1 MVDLV
6 ENVPRRTPVEQPPRR
21 GWMRVGA
28 RAVGAVTAG
37 GALYLSFPPYS
48 AWYLT
53 PVGFALLVLVLR
65 GRSVRTGFG
74 YGYLAGLAF
83 FVPLLPWVGVYVGA
97 LPWLVLAAIEA
108 LSIGLFGAM
117 AAALSRLPCSVVW
130 IASVWVLLEGVR
142 SRLPFGGFPWGRLAF
157 GQADGVLLP
166 LAGVAGAPGLSF
178 AVALLGCG
186 LAGLITALSGR
197 HWMRMFACMAIVTVP
212 LMSAM
217 LLSARP
223 TPAPAAMSTVALVQ
237 GNVPRLGLDFNS
249 QRRAVL
255 DNHVAKTKELAR
267 DVDAG
272 RLPRPQLVIWPE
284 NASDIDPLRN
294 GDAATRITDAARAVG
309 VPILV
314 GAVLTR
320 EDGTTLNS
328 AIVWDPDSGPG
339 EQHVKRKLVPF
350 GEYLPLPGVMNALSS
365 YAARAGK
372 FVPGD
377 GNGVVTLNGTPT
389 AVATCYEVAFD
400 DLVRDSVRSG
410 AQVITVPTN
419 NATFGRT
426 DMTYQ
431 QLAMSRV
438 RAVEHGRPVLVAA
451 TSGVSAII
459 ESNGAVLQQ
468 SGIFTDDVLV
478 GDVQLRSDMTLAIRI
493 GPVPEIVISLLAL
506 GALLVSVTFR
516 VTRAAP
522 PTKMNSN

>member
-1 MVDLV
+1 MTA
-6 ENVPRRTPVEQPPRR
+6 RI
-21 GWMRVGA
+21 VGA
-28 RAVGAVTAG
+28 ALAG
-37 GALYLSFPPYS
+37 GALYFSFPPHS
-48 AWYLT
+48 AWYLA
-53 PVGFALLVLVLR
+53 PVGLALFVLVLR
-65 GRSVRTGFG
+65 GRSVRAGFG

-97 LPWLVLAAIEA
+97 LPWLALAAIEA

-117 AAALSRLPCSVVW
+117 AAALHRLPFSVVW
-130 IASVWVLLEGVR
+130 IASAWVLLEGVR

-166 LAGVAGAPGLSF
+166 IAGVAGAPGLSF
-178 AVALLGCG
+178 AVALIGCG
-186 LAGLITALSGR
+186 LAGLVTALSGR
-197 HWMRMFACMAIVTVP
+197 HWTR
-212 LMSAM
+212 MSACVA
-217 LLSARP
+217 LVVVPILSALVLWSD
-223 TPAPAAMSTVALVQ
+223 PARENATTSTVAVVQ

-255 DNHVAKTKELAR
+255 DNHVAKTKELASGI
-267 DVDAG
+267 DTG
-272 RLPRPQLVIWPE
+272 RLPRPELVIWPE

-294 GDAATRITDAARAVG
+294 RDAAASITDAARAVG

-314 GAVLTR
+314 GTVLVR
-320 EDGTTLNS
+320 DDGTTLNS
-328 AIVWDPDSGPG
+328 AIVWGPDSGPG

-350 GEYLPLPGVMNALSS
+350 GEYLPLPNVMNALSS
-365 YAARAGK
+365 YAAQAGK

-377 GNGVVTLNGTPT
+377 GNGVVTLNGIPV

-400 DLVRDSVRSG
+400 DLVRDSVRGG
-410 AQVITVPTN
+410 AQIITVPTN

-438 RAVEHGRPVLVAA
+438 RAVEHGRPVVVAA

-459 ESNGAVLQQ
+459 ESDGAVLQQ

-478 GDVQLRSDMTLAIRI
+478 GDVGLRSDITVATRI
-493 GPVPEIVISLLAL
+493 GPAAEIVISALAL
-506 GALLVSVTFR
+506 GALLVRVVFR
-516 VTRAAP
+516 VGRSTY
-522 PTKMNSN
+522 